1 MYLLVLFLNRKI
13 IKNYQFVMKK
23 RGLCC
28 IIIILVGDRMNEVK
42 RYNPNCKEGLT
53 SAQVNERIQAMLVN
67 YNDQPPT
74 KTIKQIIMSNFFT
87 YFNFINLVLGCA
99 IIGAGIYGGQ
109 FFESLKNCLFMGVII
124 CNSVISIIQEV
135 ISKKTIDKLSVL
147 AEAKVT
153 GIRNGREVILGLEEI
168 VLDDVLRFQMGN
180 QVVVDSVIL
189 DGDVEVN
196 ESFLTGEVDPIP
208 KKQGDT
214 ILSGSFIVSG
224 SCYVRVEHIG
234 RDNYISTISSE
245 AKYEKKVNSVIM
257 NSFEKMLKIFSV
269 VIVPV
274 GVLLLMNQLQVTDYD
289 VTSSIFNTVG
299 ALIGMIP
306 EGLLLLTSS
315 VMAVSVVRL
324 SKYHV
329 LVQQLY
335 CIETLARVDVICLDK
350 TGTITEGVMELV
362 KVVPEEGIDLGKV
375 NEVLSNLS
383 YAFDNTNTTMEA
395 IQAKYPSKG
404 IWSIVEKQEF
414 SSSRKFSAVSFEN
427 RGSYYIG
434 APEFVLK
441 SAFDGYRAK
450 VEQYSDYRVL
460 VLCYSPD
467 SLSETPSNLRVLG
480 FLLIQDKIRKEAPAT
495 LKYFKEQGVKVKIIS
510 GDNFQTVCSIAK
522 RAGLK
527 NAKGMDA
534 TLLTE
539 QNMDE
544 MLETYD
550 VFGRVTPSQKKMIIE
565 SLQRRGHTVAMTGD
579 GVNDVLALKKAD
591 CSIAM
596 ASGSDAAKNVSQ
608 LVLLDSNFA
617 SMPQVVAEGR
627 RTINNVERSASLLLI
642 KTIFTCILVVICIF
656 MESEYF
662 YLPIHLSLITTCTIS
677 IPSFVLALE
686 PNHNRV
692 KGKFMLKVVG
702 KSVPAALTVV
712 FNVVM
717 IVLFR
722 EQFSIDHDLTSTL
735 IVIMTGTTGFIYLYR
750 LCRPFNWF
758 RGVLFGFLITLF
770 TYVVMFQSDFFDLS
784 QVNFKTILLYIVF
797 AFSSMWIFD
806 KLNRGID
813 FVLKKLDKDYEVRN
827 Y

>member
-1 MYLLVLFLNRKI
+1 
-13 IKNYQFVMKK
+13 
-23 RGLCC
+23 
-28 IIIILVGDRMNEVK
+28 MNEIE
-42 RYNPNCKEGLT
+42 RYQVDCKNGLNNI
-53 SAQVNERIQAMLVN
+53 QVNERIRNNLVN

-74 KTIKQIIMSNFFT
+74 KTIKEIIKSNFFT

-109 FFESLKNCLFMGVII
+109 FFDSLKNCLFMGVII
-124 CNSVISIIQEV
+124 CNSVISIIQEI

-147 AEAKVT
+147 AEAKVK
-153 GIRNGREVILGLEEI
+153 GIRNGKEVTLGIEEI
-168 VLDDVLRFQMGN
+168 VLDDVLKYHMGN
-180 QVVVDSVIL
+180 QVVTDSVIL
-189 DGDVEVN
+189 DGMVEVN
-196 ESFLTGEVDPIP
+196 ESFLTGEVDQIP
-208 KKQGDT
+208 KQVGDT
-214 ILSGSFIVSG
+214 VLSGSFIVSG
-224 SCYVRVEHIG
+224 SCCARVEHIG
-234 RDNYISTISSE
+234 RDNYISKISSE

-257 NSFEKMLKIFSV
+257 NSFEKMLKVLSV
-269 VIVPV
+269 IIVPV
-274 GVLLLMNQLQVTDYD
+274 GILLLINQLHVTDND
-289 VTSSIFNTVG
+289 ITASIFNTVG

-350 TGTITEGVMELV
+350 TGTITEGAMELTE
-362 KVVPEEGIDLGKV
+362 VVPENGIDRVKLD
-375 NEVLSNLS
+375 EVLSNIS
-383 YAFDNTNTTMEA
+383 YAFDNTNATMEA
-395 IQAKYPSKG
+395 MQAYYSSKG
-404 IWSIVEKQEF
+404 IWSVSEKIEF
-414 SSSRKFSAVSFEN
+414 SSSRKFSAVSFDK

-441 SAFDGYRAK
+441 SDFSKYEEK
-450 VEQYSDYRVL
+450 ISEYSDYRVL
-460 VLCYSPD
+460 VVAYSKD
-467 SLSETPSNLRVLG
+467 KLSEVPSNLKVLG
-480 FLLIQDKIRKEAPAT
+480 FILIQDKIRKEAPDT
-495 LKYFKEQGVKVKIIS
+495 LKYFKEQGVRVKIIS
-510 GDNFQTVCSIAK
+510 GDNFKTVCSIAK
-522 RAGLK
+522 RAGLEDV
-527 NAKGMDA
+527 KGMDA
-534 TLLTE
+534 TLLNE
-539 QNMDE
+539 NNIDE
-544 MLETYD
+544 MLEKYD

-565 SLQRRGHTVAMTGD
+565 SLQRKGHTVAMTGD

-662 YLPIHLSLITTCTIS
+662 YMPIHLSLITTCTIS

-686 PNHNRV
+686 PNHNLV

-750 LCRPFNWF
+750 LCKPFNWF
-758 RGVLFGFLITLF
+758 RGVLYGFLITLF
-770 TYVVMFQSDFFDLS
+770 TYIVMFQSDFFDLS
-784 QVNFKTILLYIVF
+784 QVSFNTILLYIVF
-797 AFSSMWIFD
+797 AICSIWIFD

-813 FVLKKLDKDYEVRN
+813 FILKRLDKDYEVRS

>member
-1 MYLLVLFLNRKI
+1 ML
-13 IKNYQFVMKK
+13 
-23 RGLCC
+23 
-28 IIIILVGDRMNEVK
+28 
-42 RYNPNCKEGLT
+42 RYNPDYRVGLSKE
-53 SAQVNERIQAMLVN
+53 QVEERIVSGLVN
-67 YNDQPPT
+67 YNDQVST
-74 KTIKQIIMSNFFT
+74 KSIKEIIKSNFFT
-87 YFNFINLVLGCA
+87 YFNFINVILGVA
-99 IIGAGIYGGQ
+99 IIGAGIYGG
-109 FFESLKNCLFMGVII
+109 EIVNSIKNCLFMGVVI
-124 CNSVISIIQEV
+124 CNSIISIIQEI

-147 AEAKVT
+147 AEAKVI
-153 GIRNGREVILGLEEI
+153 GIRDSKEISLGIEEI
-168 VLDDVLRFQMGN
+168 VLDDILKFKMGN
-180 QVVVDSVIL
+180 QVVVDSVIVE
-189 DGDVEVN
+189 GNVEVN
-196 ESFLTGEVDPIP
+196 ESFLTGEVEPIS
-208 KKQGDT
+208 KQVGDT

-224 SCYVRVEHIG
+224 SCYARVENIG
-234 RDNYISTISSE
+234 ADNYISKISSE
-245 AKYEKKVNSVIM
+245 AKYVKKVNSVIM
-257 NSFEKMLKIFSV
+257 NSFEGMIKVLSI

-274 GVLLLMNQLQVTDYD
+274 GILLFMNQWHVTDHD
-289 VTSSIFNTVG
+289 VTTSVFNTVG

-324 SKYHV
+324 SKYKV

-350 TGTITEGVMELV
+350 TGTITEGAMELS
-362 KVVPEEGIDLGKV
+362 KVVPLEGIDLDKLH
-375 NEVLSNLS
+375 EVMSNVS
-383 YAFDNTNTTMEA
+383 YAFNNVNATMEA
-395 IQAKYPSKG
+395 MQGYYKRKG
-404 IWSIVEKQEF
+404 IWTVTEVLEF
-414 SSSRKFSAVSFEN
+414 SSSRKFSAVTFDE
-427 RGSYYIG
+427 RGTYYVG

-441 SAFDGYRAK
+441 SDFEKYKDI
-450 VEQYSDYRVL
+450 VDEYSDYRVL
-460 VLCYSPD
+460 VVAYSKEKI
-467 SLSETPSNLRVLG
+467 SEWPSNLKVLG
-480 FLLIQDKIRKEAPAT
+480 FILIQDKIRKEAPDT
-495 LKYFKEQGVKVKIIS
+495 LKYFKEQGVGVKIIS
-510 GDNFQTVCSIAK
+510 GDNFKTVCSIAN

-534 TLLTE
+534 TLLNE
-539 QNMDE
+539 DNIDE
-544 MLETYD
+544 MVEKYD

-565 SLQRRGHTVAMTGD
+565 SLQRKGHTVAMTGD

-617 SMPQVVAEGR
+617 SMPEVVAEGR

-662 YLPIHLSLITTCTIS
+662 YMPIHLTLITACTIS
-677 IPSFVLALE
+677 IPSFVLAME

-692 KGKFMLKVVG
+692 KGNFMLKVVG

-722 EQFSIDHDLTSTL
+722 EQFSLDHDLTSTL
-735 IVIMTGTTGFIYLYR
+735 IVIMTGTTGFIYLSR

-758 RGVLFGFLITLF
+758 RGILYGVLICLF
-770 TYVVMFQSDFFDLS
+770 TYVVMFQSAFFDLS
-784 QVNFKTILLYIVF
+784 QVSFNTIILYIVF
-797 AFSSMWIFD
+797 AICSIWIFD
-806 KLNRGID
+806 KLNRFMD
-813 FVLKKLDKDYEVRN
+813 MVLKRFDSSYEVRG

>member
-1 MYLLVLFLNRKI
+1 M
-13 IKNYQFVMKK
+13 
-23 RGLCC
+23 
-28 IIIILVGDRMNEVK
+28 MNDIK
-42 RYNPNCKEGLT
+42 RYQPNYKEGLN
-53 SAQVNERIQAMLVN
+53 SGQVNERIQNNLVN

-74 KTIKQIIMSNFFT
+74 KSIKEIIKSNFFT
-87 YFNFINLVLGCA
+87 YFNFINLILGGA
-99 IIGAGIYGGQ
+99 IIIAGIYGGE
-109 FFESLKNCLFMGVII
+109 FFESLKNCTFMGVII
-124 CNSVISIIQEV
+124 CNSIISIIQEI

-147 AEAKVT
+147 AEAKVAC
-153 GIRNGREVILGLEEI
+153 IRNGKEEKLGIEEI
-168 VLDDVLRFQMGN
+168 VLDDVLHFQMGN
-180 QVVVDSVIL
+180 QVVTDSIIL
-189 DGDVEVN
+189 EGSVEVN

-208 KKQGDT
+208 KKVGDT

-224 SCYVRVEHIG
+224 SCYAKVENIG
-234 RDNYISTISSE
+234 KDNYISKISSE

-257 NSFEKMLKIFSV
+257 NSFEKILKVLSV
-269 VIVPV
+269 IIVPV
-274 GVLLLMNQLQVTDYD
+274 GILLFINQWSVTDHD
-289 VTSSIFNTVG
+289 VTASVFNTVG

-350 TGTITEGVMELV
+350 TGTITEGTMELTQV
-362 KVVPEEGIDLGKV
+362 IPEEGIDATRLD
-375 NEVLSNLS
+375 EVLSNIS
-383 YAFDNTNTTMEA
+383 YAFDNTNATMEA
-395 IQAKYPSKG
+395 LQTYYPNKG
-404 IWSIVEKQEF
+404 IWSVENKIEF
-414 SSSRKFSAVSFEN
+414 SSSRKFSAVAFDK

-441 SAFDGYRAK
+441 NDFNKYQEK
-450 VEQYSDYRVL
+450 VEKYSDYRIL
-460 VLCYSPD
+460 VIAYSKEA
-467 SLSETPSNLRVLG
+467 LTETPTNLKVLG
-480 FLLIQDKIRKEAPAT
+480 FLLIQDKIRKEAPNT

-510 GDNFQTVCSIAK
+510 GDNFKTVCNIAK
-522 RAGLK
+522 RAGLEDV
-527 NAKGMDA
+527 KGMDA

-539 QNMDE
+539 DNIDE
-544 MLETYD
+544 MLEKYD
-550 VFGRVTPSQKKMIIE
+550 VFGRVTPSQKKLIIE
-565 SLQRRGHTVAMTGD
+565 SLQRKGHTVAMTGD

-617 SMPQVVAEGR
+617 SMPEVVAEGR

-642 KTIFTCILVVICIF
+642 KTIFTCILVIICIF

-677 IPSFVLALE
+677 IPSFILALE
-686 PNHNRV
+686 PNHNLV

-722 EQFSIDHDLTSTL
+722 EQFAIDPNLTSTL

-758 RGVLFGFLITLF
+758 RGTLYGFLVLLF
-770 TYVVMFQSDFFDLS
+770 TYIVMFQNDFFDLS
-784 QVNFKTILLYIVF
+784 QITFNTVLLYIVF
-797 AFSSMWIFD
+797 AICSIWIFD
-806 KLNRGID
+806 KLNKGID
-813 FVLKKLDKDYEVRN
+813 FLLKKLDKDYEVRN
-827 Y
+827 N